1 MSATNLKQ
9 REFNIYGNKIV
20 FYDVLL
26 DTAYVMNEFARLK
39 KHYTDLIHRHYVG
52 IGKLDGFMQKA
63 DEILFDAQMTF
74 FQTTVEELKKQNC
87 DAGMEIRGF
96 FSYPEEVSEV
106 YDCWE
111 KLNSYYAEE
120 TDYIPQKRWCGG
132 GFGVAGAI
140 KGAITAGAFN
150 AVGNFIGSI
159 KHSSDISRHNIGVD
173 RAKKKFYRDKGFEE
187 TFKYAIAYL
196 AEMAEVAF
204 KSELLEMYGCDVYEN
219 IDYETAVGMY
229 FNMVDYPENITG
241 ENVAK
246 TLQVCP
252 YLPDTYMLALNNLE
266 GDTTELGLL
275 YGLCL
280 RNDVFDN
287 ERRRKHEIL
296 SSISSGKFS
305 VLLNNYKEDKS
316 ISLQIKNTVFEEYKA
331 RAVEVFNEALN
342 GGDTSQVE
350 DMVAFTLIMLNY
362 LENANLLFLAGKVCS
377 EPDYGVE
384 FNPDNCV
391 LLFSAAAKYN
401 HLKSIEQLIRCYYI
415 YAKTYDKD
423 YEKTI
428 LWGEKALELNPNSMI
443 AHYYLAQ
450 VYYHHKTGSINIH
463 TKLIRNLEFLSRQ
476 PYSAFWVDDS
486 PVRYC
491 YYMGKVYSSCYLK
504 DDEKAISWYSKGA
517 YNSNDEWGI
526 ICCSAV
532 IPTLQSLKR
541 YDEMV
546 KIALPYQGRY
556 IGADYALGF
565 AYCRGDGILKNYDM
579 GAKCFLS
586 VINNYNDE
594 NHQQE
599 SYQTLK
605 QSAQAMLNKMVC
617 KNGVWKKKMFESI

>member
-1 MSATNLKQ
+1 MGATNLKQ
-9 REFNIYGNKIV
+9 REFNIYGNKVV
-20 FYDVLL
+20 FYDLLL

-39 KHYTDLIHRHYVG
+39 KHYTDLMHRYYVG

-159 KHSSDISRHNIGVD
+159 KHSSEISRHNIGVD

-196 AEMAEVAF
+196 TEMAEVAF

-229 FNMVDYPENITG
+229 FNMVDCPEKITSENI
-241 ENVAK
+241 AK

-287 ERRRKHEIL
+287 ERRRKQEIL
-296 SSISSGKFS
+296 ANINSGKFAS
-305 VLLNNYKEDKS
+305 LLEICKEDKS
-316 ISLQIKNTVFEEYKA
+316 IVTQIKNSVFK
-331 RAVEVFNEALN
+331 
-342 GGDTSQVE
+342 
-350 DMVAFTLIMLNY
+350 
-362 LENANLLFLAGKVCS
+362 
-377 EPDYGVE
+377 
-384 FNPDNCV
+384 
-391 LLFSAAAKYN
+391 
-401 HLKSIEQLIRCYYI
+401 
-415 YAKTYDKD
+415 
-423 YEKTI
+423 
-428 LWGEKALELNPNSMI
+428 
-443 AHYYLAQ
+443 
-450 VYYHHKTGSINIH
+450 
-463 TKLIRNLEFLSRQ
+463 
-476 PYSAFWVDDS
+476 
-486 PVRYC
+486 
-491 YYMGKVYSSCYLK
+491 
-504 DDEKAISWYSKGA
+504 
-517 YNSNDEWGI
+517 
-526 ICCSAV
+526 
-532 IPTLQSLKR
+532 
-541 YDEMV
+541 
-546 KIALPYQGRY
+546 
-556 IGADYALGF
+556 
-565 AYCRGDGILKNYDM
+565 
-579 GAKCFLS
+579 
-586 VINNYNDE
+586 
-594 NHQQE
+594 
-599 SYQTLK
+599 
-605 QSAQAMLNKMVC
+605 
-617 KNGVWKKKMFESI
+617 